1 MRAGLAASVLILLGL
16 APAAWSKAPL
26 ASAVPPPR
34 PAAVAPAAAPA
45 SPPAAPD
52 AIARALT
59 LAPVVSIVPVRR
71 PALAGNAS
79 APSPASRTASSRA
92 PLVALLPPARPAPV
106 EVARF
111 VPAATLADTLAVIG
125 PTRRAPLHAP
135 LPRARPGEPEELM
148 LASAPAPRKKS
159 KATRKGS
166 VCGNPEIR
174 GEEIAV
180 IKASVKGC
188 GLSDGVSVTAVS
200 GVALSTPAQLDCTT
214 AEALNRWVEGALIPA
229 VGSTGGG
236 VARLQVAASYACRP
250 RNNQKGNRISEHG
263 RGRAIDISAIVLEN
277 GKVVSV
283 LSDWG
288 QGRGGKI
295 LKSVRAAACG
305 PFTTVLGP
313 GSDSHHRD
321 HLHLDTARGRGPY
334 CR

>member
-1 MRAGLAASVLILLGL
+1 MRAGLAAGALILLGL

-34 PAAVAPAAAPA
+34 PATVAPLVVQAA
-45 SPPAAPD
+45 PPAAPD

-71 PALAGNAS
+71 PALAGDAS
-79 APSPASRTASSRA
+79 APSLASRTASSRA
-92 PLVALLPPARPAPV
+92 PLVALLPPARPGPV

-111 VPAATLADTLAVIG
+111 VPADTLAVIG

-135 LPRARPGEPEELM
+135 VPRARPGEPEELM

-159 KATRKGS
+159 NATRKGS

-236 VARLQVAASYACRP
+236 VAQLQVAASYACRP

-283 LSDWG
+283 LADWG

-295 LKSVRAAACG
+295 LKAARAAACG